1 MHESPCFYRGFFI
14 PIFLYLYNSS
24 LSASQASAASSATVL
39 SYMAEVVD
47 IIHKLTFETNPDV
60 LQAVNKEF
68 GTQLQQLQQLKQRE
82 QEYNALLSKTSES
95 DIRNRK
101 AIELLL
107 QRNRQQYDAIAVS
120 VGKQFAANEKLNTSL
135 VKTGRNLSTLSFAGS
150 QLLREAPA
158 FTYSLQTGILAL
170 SNNIPI
176 LLDQLTQARAS
187 GASTREIFSALG
199 SSIFGL
205 TGLITIAVS
214 ALTIFAGKL
223 FDSSKAAKENAASI
237 DSASK
242 AIDNYAKILKNAAD
256 FNDEGANAIKRNL
269 EALKAQGVQAG
280 ETFAAEK
287 RVFEGEQELRK
298 QEAKDLNDR
307 IKLYQRVAAAVS
319 GTGRGSAAQQQRRF
333 QQSVSGLPTAE
344 RDELTKAFNEGVLTR
359 RSINE
364 RINQLNEEAKNKAN
378 EITVSE
384 IEFNSQ
390 QREKEYQLRVQLTRR
405 LGELEIEYAKLRLQ
419 RGKETFDRIQE
430 TNALELRENEEKLNQ
445 EIEDARK
452 AGTVSLQ
459 VQQRFEQIRL
469 QIRRQANEKLLQ
481 ENLEY
486 FQQEREDLQEV
497 VNGLGSIFNT
507 DRADTLNKIPDYSK
521 EVSDEINRGLK
532 KDEDRRKK
540 EKEMIKD
547 YLDYTLQTT
556 AQTLQSIY
564 EMQLYYLD
572 KEIAAR
578 QDRVARAVELAE
590 KGNTEILQ
598 SEREKLI
605 AAQNER
611 DKIGQRQLQLNAL
624 LQASSAA
631 IAATQAIQTVT
642 NAGATGDPYSAPV
655 RIAAA
660 VAALAAGFAFVTSLT
675 QAFKSNSFKDGV
687 IGIDGAGTE
696 TSDSI
701 PARLSKGESVMT
713 AKETKKYKEYLL
725 AMRDGS
731 FDKMLKT
738 HEPVYI
744 GGGNN
749 YKPLEKKLDSVIDA
763 IESNKVVA
771 RQIMD
776 KNGISQAIETYKK
789 YERQRF
795 M

>member
-1 MHESPCFYRGFFI
+1 
-14 PIFLYLYNSS
+14 
-24 LSASQASAASSATVL
+24 
-39 SYMAEVVD
+39 MAEVVD

-135 VKTGRNLSTLSFAGS
+135 VKTGRNLSSLSMAGS

-158 FTYSLQTGILAL
+158 FTFSLQTGVLAL

-176 LLDQLTQARAS
+176 LLDQLKQARAQ
-187 GASTREIFSALG
+187 GSTTTEIFKALG
-199 SSIFGL
+199 SSVFGL
-205 TGLITIAVS
+205 TGIITIAVS
-214 ALTIFAGKL
+214 AFTIFADKIFASG
-223 FDSSKAAKENAASI
+223 KAAKDANEDYNKYLETIRNTNLSAVRSI
-237 DSASK
+237 DEQVSK
-242 AIDNYAKILKNAAD
+242 TRLLIATI
-256 FNDEGANAIKRNL
+256 NDQRLSVEKRNDAYL
-269 EALKAQGVQAG
+269 ELQALRPDLLAG
-280 ETFAAEK
+280 LSREQFLQQNLQKTIESQIAAT
-287 RVFEGEQELRK
+287 QK
-298 QEAKDLNDR
+298 QNALQKD
-307 IKLYQRVAAAVS
+307 
-319 GTGRGSAAQQQRRF
+319 
-333 QQSVSGLPTAE
+333 
-344 RDELTKAFNEGVLTR
+344 
-359 RSINE
+359 
-364 RINQLNEEAKNKAN
+364 AN
-378 EITVSE
+378 EIAQEQKRLLEERNVAESRLSATLEARDRKLRQFEGKPIPEGAQGGLAALDDLIKRRQQQVANITAQIDTKQAE
-384 IEFNSQ
+384 INRINGQINVLNAQTGSSGETRRQ
-390 QREKEYQLRVQLTRR
+390 QIEEEKR
-405 LGELEIEYAKLRLQ
+405 LGEEYNRQAEELARI
-419 RGKETFDRIQE
+419 RDRIREIAREVNSLSSADFEKFGKSLEDELKQRATAVE
-430 TNALELRENEEKLNQ
+430 KFFDTIAPGLIQGALENIGAVETLSDSDAIQLEVQLRTNERDKK
-445 EIEDARK
+445 IK
-452 AGTVSLQ
+452 A
-459 VQQRFEQIRL
+459 EQ
-469 QIRRQANEKLLQ
+469 
-481 ENLEY
+481 
-486 FQQEREDLQEV
+486 D
-497 VNGLGSIFNT
+497 
-507 DRADTLNKIPDYSK
+507 
-521 EVSDEINRGLK
+521 K
-532 KDEDRRKK
+532 KDKERKQK
-540 EKEMIKD
+540 EKELID
-547 YLDYTLQTT
+547 ENLNYAFNATVS
-556 AQTLQSIY
+556 TLQSIY

-738 HEPVYI
+738 HEPVYV

-749 YKPLEKKLDSVIDA
+749 YKPLERKLDRVIDA

-771 RQIMD
+771 RQTMD

-795 M
+795 I